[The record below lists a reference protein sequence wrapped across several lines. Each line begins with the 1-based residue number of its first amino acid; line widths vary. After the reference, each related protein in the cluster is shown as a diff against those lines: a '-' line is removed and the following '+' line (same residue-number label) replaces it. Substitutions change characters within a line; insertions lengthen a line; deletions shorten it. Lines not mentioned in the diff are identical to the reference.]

1 MSIAPRDVMTRGPIA
16 VAMLA
21 IGCSGSSASTD
32 PRPPPEPPK
41 LAAPSGRVVELP
53 GDGNGAY
60 WDAPSSTLYVTDD
73 THGQLV
79 AWTDAKG
86 ISVVGS
92 FGVTG
97 RLGLGALVRL
107 DDGTFVTPSFGFG
120 TDGNVLTYRDTAGS
134 VPNLDRARR
143 RIGLARTPAGALYVA
158 YFIVEPGS
166 KHRGGVAK
174 LELSG
179 SETDLA
185 IPGLGKPVG
194 LAANAST
201 LYIADQE
208 SSSVLAYAFDG
219 GQVTTVA
226 SGLPSADLLTL
237 LPNGDLVTG
246 GKKGAVYRIAKS
258 GVVSTIASGF
268 EQARGT
274 AYDPAGKRLFVVEHS
289 ASTSKHRLHVIP
301 YDVR

>member
-1 MSIAPRDVMTRGPIA
+1 MTRGAIA
-16 VAMLA
+16 LVVFAF
-21 IGCSGSSASTD
+21 GCTGSSASTD
-32 PRPPPEPPK
+32 PRPQVESARPVAHP
-41 LAAPSGRVVELP
+41 GRVVELP
-53 GDGNGAY
+53 GDGNGVY
-60 WDAPSSTLYVTDD
+60 WHASSSTLYVTDD

-79 AWTDAKG
+79 AWTEANG
-86 ISVVGS
+86 VAVVGS

-97 RLGLGALVRL
+97 RRGFGALVRL

-120 TDGNVLTYRDTAGS
+120 SDGAVLTYRDAAGS

-174 LELSG
+174 LEPSG

-194 LAANAST
+194 LAADAST

-208 SSSVLAYAFDG
+208 TATVLAYAVDG
-219 GQVTTVA
+219 GKVSTVA
-226 SGLPSADLLTL
+226 TGLPSADLLTL

-246 GKKGAVYRIAKS
+246 GKKGGVYRIAKS
-258 GVVSTIASGF
+258 GTVSTIASGF
-268 EQARGT
+268 EQVRGT
-274 AYDPAGKRLFVVEHS
+274 AYDAAGKRLFVVEHS
-289 ASTSKHRLHVIP
+289 ASSSRHRLHVVP
-301 YDVR
+301 YDAR